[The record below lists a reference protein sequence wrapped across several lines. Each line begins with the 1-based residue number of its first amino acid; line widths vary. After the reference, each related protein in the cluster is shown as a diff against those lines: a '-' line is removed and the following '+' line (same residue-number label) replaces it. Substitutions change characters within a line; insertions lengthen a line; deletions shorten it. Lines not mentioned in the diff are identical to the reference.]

1 MKLLKQTTLAAAI
14 AAATAFTAQ
23 AGMVA
28 LDDAT
33 MSDTTG
39 QAGVT
44 IETTT
49 GAAGIT
55 IGSVTYTDTD
65 GTVAGSTNGGSVVIT
80 GIAIKAAGGGTVST
94 TQTIDV
100 DTYGNLITET
110 SAATDAKLT
119 TVGTVQ
125 LRSNA
130 QTTAGTGGA
139 TLVSNLAMTQ
149 RSGASSAHIVNL
161 SDVANNSAVSA
172 TNTYTINGVAADL
185 GGAVAQGSEM
195 AIVTDSNSRIEN
207 LDVDA
212 LGGAI
217 AVRGLKYDDGAGGMM
232 RSTQVIYAKGGAS
245 AAGGGV
251 YIQGSASTGTLSIA
265 SVGIGGASIGSLQ
278 IKDLSQA
285 GSTQRIYGH

>member
-49 GAAGIT
+49 GSAGIT

-65 GTVAGSTNGGSVVIT
+65 GTVAASTNGGSVVIT
-80 GIAIKAAGGGTVST
+80 DIAIKAAGGGTVST

-130 QTTAGTGGA
+130 QTAAGTGGA

-217 AVRGLKYDDGAGGMM
+217 EVRGLKYDDGAGGMM
-232 RSTQVIYAKGGAS
+232 RSTQVIYAKGGLAS
-245 AAGGGV
+245 AGGGV

-285 GSTQRIYGH
+285 GSVKRIYGH

>member
-33 MSDTTG
+33 LSDTTG

-49 GAAGIT
+49 GATGIT

-80 GIAIKAAGGGTVST
+80 GIAIKAADGTSVSS

-100 DTYGNLITET
+100 DTNGNLITNT
-110 SAATDAKLT
+110 TTDGKAKLT

-125 LRSNA
+125 LRSHA
-130 QTTAGTGGA
+130 QTAAGTGGA
-139 TLVSNLAMTQ
+139 TLVSNLALTQ
-149 RSGASSAHIVNL
+149 TSGASSAHIVNL

-172 TNTYTINGVAADL
+172 TNTYTINGVTADL
-185 GGAVAQGSEM
+185 SGAVAKGSEM
-195 AIVTDSNSRIEN
+195 AIVTDGESRIDN

-217 AVRGLKYDDGAGGMM
+217 AVRGLKYDDGTGGMM
-232 RSTQVIYAKGGAS
+232 RSTQVIYAKGGAA

-251 YIQGSASTGTLSIA
+251 YIQGSDSVGTLSIA

-285 GSTQRIYGH
+285 GSVKRIYGH